1 MCCIDKSWHTCGNTF
16 LVHCISK
23 VITYLYNEQGTFSSL
38 PCHCEWCI
46 SGTSF
51 WLTHYSVSAFLQ
63 LIAAYGYN
71 DAFQLIFAVINN
83 AGSISWTAD
92 LKFWHNLTYSWIKDV
107 KYHTWLNARV
117 WPLSVSCNCTLH
129 RDRGVHMQIPL
140 AYLNIFF
147 TNCLREFVKRS
158 KPLPC
163 LIIFL
168 ILIPFLLLMNRYCCK
183 EINY

>member
-46 SGTSF
+46 SGASF

-71 DAFQLIFAVINN
+71 NAFQWKLFGISN
-83 AGSISWTAD
+83 AGSISSTAD
-92 LKFWHNLTYSWIKDV
+92 NLTYSWIKDV
-107 KYHTWLNARV
+107 KYHTWLKWKSLDTQCKSSN
-117 WPLSVSCNCTLH
+117 SNLH
-129 RDRGVHMQIPL
+129 RKGGVHMQILL
-140 AYLNIFF
+140 ADLNIFLNKLIYRF
-147 TNCLREFVKRS
+147 E
-158 KPLPC
+158 
-163 LIIFL
+163 LIIFSNSHTFSL
-168 ILIPFLLLMNRYCCK
+168 VN
-183 EINY
+183 E

>member
-71 DAFQLIFAVINN
+71 DAFQLIFAGINN
-83 AGSISWTAD
+83 AGSISSTAE
-92 LKFWHNLTYSWIKDV
+92 NLTPRHSWIKDV
-107 KYHTWLNARV
+107 KYHTNWLKCKSLAT
-117 WPLSVSCNCTLH
+117 WCKSFDILH
-129 RDRGVHMQIPL
+129 RNWGVHMQISPGWS
-140 AYLNIFF
+140 
-147 TNCLREFVKRS
+147 EH
-158 KPLPC
+158 
-163 LIIFL
+163 
-168 ILIPFLLLMNRYCCK
+168 IP
-183 EINY
+183 